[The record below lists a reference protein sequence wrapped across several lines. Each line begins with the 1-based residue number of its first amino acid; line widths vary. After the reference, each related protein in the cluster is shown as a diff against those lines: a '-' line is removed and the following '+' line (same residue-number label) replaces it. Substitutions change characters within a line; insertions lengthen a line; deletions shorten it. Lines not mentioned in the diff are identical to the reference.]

1 MNDARTDAANSAR
14 TWDAAALR
22 DPHAQADKA
31 ARVETMFDAIAT
43 TYERVNSVV
52 SLGQDARWRRRAV
65 AAAEVRAGD
74 IVLDVCCG
82 TGSMIRAFA
91 DGSPKPRFIVGL
103 DFAANM
109 LRAGVYAKLAAPMAL
124 VRGDALRL
132 PLADATVDVVSCAF
146 GVRNFQNLAAGL
158 GEFRRVLRPGGR
170 TVILE
175 FALPENAPIRAVYR
189 FYCERI
195 LPILAA
201 WISRDRSGAYKYL
214 PQSIRTFERREAM
227 LDRLCAAGFARV
239 RAVPLNLGGV
249 VIYRGEK

>member
-1 MNDARTDAANSAR
+1 MNDARTEVATSAQV
-14 TWDAAALR
+14 WDAPALR

-31 ARVETMFDAIAT
+31 TRVETMFDAIAP
-43 TYERVNSVV
+43 TYERVNAVV

-65 AAAEVRAGD
+65 ALAGVRSGD
-74 IVLDVCCG
+74 VVLDVCCG
-82 TGSMIRAFA
+82 TGDMIRAFA
-91 DGSPKPRFIVGL
+91 AGAPAPRFIVGL

-109 LRAGVYAKLAAPMAL
+109 LRAGVYAGLAAPMAL

-132 PLADATVDVVSCAF
+132 PLAHASVDVVSCAF
-146 GVRNFQNLAAGL
+146 GVRNFQDLAAGL

-170 TVILE
+170 AVILE
-175 FALPENAPIRAVYR
+175 FALPENALIRLGYR

-214 PQSIRTFERREAM
+214 PQSIRTFERRGAM
-227 LDRLCAAGFARV
+227 LDRLRAAGFADV
-239 RAVPLNLGGV
+239 CAVPLNLGGV
-249 VIYRGEK
+249 VIYRADR